1 MLGAYFW
8 GYALTS
14 IPVGVLTDKYSFA
27 KANIGY
33 SFLASVVLTV
43 VAPYASTSLLATIT
57 LRFLMGLAS
66 GGIVPAVNKIISQ
79 WSPPNEKGKFVATLF
94 GTDIGTVITWTVCG
108 LLIEKLGWQWAFYGP
123 GIVAAM
129 FTLLWSLV
137 VYDSPGQHPRINS
150 AEREYI
156 ENSLTGISKDLKSS
170 WPPFGQM
177 LRSRPFWALLLLH
190 YGHMWG
196 MYFLLTAAPKFLNT
210 VLGFDLGSTGFL
222 ASFPY
227 LFRLVTGL
235 MFGALGD
242 LIKANQW
249 MSTTTVRKSATVFCE

>member
-33 SFLASVVLTV
+33 SFAVSVLLTV
-43 VAPYASTSLLATIT
+43 VAPWSASSLLCTIV

-66 GGIVPAVNKIISQ
+66 GGIVPAINKIISQ

-94 GTDIGTVITWTVCG
+94 GTDIGTVVTWTACG
-108 LLIEKLGWQWAFYGP
+108 VLIQTLGWQWAFYAP
-123 GIVAAM
+123 GIAAGL

-137 VYDSPGQHPRINS
+137 VYDSPAEHPRIS
-150 AEREYI
+150 PKERAYI
-156 ENSLTGISKDLKSS
+156 ENSLTGISLDGG

-196 MYFLLTAAPKFLNT
+196 MYFLLTAAPKFMNT
-210 VLGFDLGSTGFL
+210 VLGFDLASTGFL

-227 LFRLVTGL
+227 LFRLVTGM

-242 LIKANQW
+242 LIKSRGW
-249 MSTTTVRKSATVFCE
+249 MSTTTVRKTATVCCE